1 MSELFRPKI
10 SLPVQISIITG
21 LSAFSIYFM
30 ISSSTIVNPI
40 ISGVFDLNAAEMGFL
55 IQAHL
60 LGAVMFLIPAAKLGD
75 RFGHIRIF
83 SGGAIIFAVSSL
95 FCSLSVSGIEIIFF
109 RFIQGI
115 GDGMMT
121 ACALVL
127 ITKVHPLKSRGC
139 AIGFFLFAGYFGYI
153 SGLLTGSISAEIF
166 GWQAVFLI
174 PTPVILFAGFLA
186 YKKSGRNNDD
196 FFVSKS
202 KHKFEEKRYP
212 DFDTAGMLLFCP
224 AIFMIAVGISG
235 FLPGLRLI
243 FLILGAVLF
252 SLFLVIEKKSKN
264 PLLMFSLFRKNRL
277 FTYSV
282 CADLLYYMTIG
293 CIAYTLSIY
302 LESGLYYSAFVTG
315 ILLLPASLM
324 QGALSP
330 VAGHLSD
337 KIEPKYVTA
346 FGMGLI
352 VITLIFYAN
361 ISETKTGLTLI
372 SLMLALTGTGY
383 AFFSS
388 PNKSAIMSSVK
399 KEYQGEASGIANTTE
414 QMGNIVSISIAATVI
429 TIFSGNS
436 TITPKLLPEF
446 LEGMHFVFLAMALLG
461 TINIIICLRRGDVK
475 SVP

>member
-1 MSELFRPKI
+1 
-10 SLPVQISIITG
+10 
-21 LSAFSIYFM
+21 
-30 ISSSTIVNPI
+30 
-40 ISGVFDLNAAEMGFL
+40 
-55 IQAHL
+55 
-60 LGAVMFLIPAAKLGD
+60 
-75 RFGHIRIF
+75 
-83 SGGAIIFAVSSL
+83 
-95 FCSLSVSGIEIIFF
+95 
-109 RFIQGI
+109 
-115 GDGMMT
+115 
-121 ACALVL
+121 
-127 ITKVHPLKSRGC
+127 
-139 AIGFFLFAGYFGYI
+139 
-153 SGLLTGSISAEIF
+153 
-166 GWQAVFLI
+166 
-174 PTPVILFAGFLA
+174 
-186 YKKSGRNNDD
+186 
-196 FFVSKS
+196 
-202 KHKFEEKRYP
+202 
-212 DFDTAGMLLFCP
+212 
-224 AIFMIAVGISG
+224 
-235 FLPGLRLI
+235 
-243 FLILGAVLF
+243 
-252 SLFLVIEKKSKN
+252 
-264 PLLMFSLFRKNRL
+264 
-277 FTYSV
+277 
-282 CADLLYYMTIG
+282 MTIG

-302 LESGLYYSAFVTG
+302 LESGLYYSAFATG

-346 FGMGLI
+346 FGMCLI

-414 QMGNIVSISIAATVI
+414 QIGNIVSISIAATVI